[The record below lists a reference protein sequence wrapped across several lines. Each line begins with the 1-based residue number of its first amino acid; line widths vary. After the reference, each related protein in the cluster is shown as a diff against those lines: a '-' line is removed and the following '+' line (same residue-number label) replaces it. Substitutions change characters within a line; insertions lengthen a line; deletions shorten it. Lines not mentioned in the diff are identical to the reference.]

1 VWRFGDLVVTSGV
14 SGLSKL
20 GAGLSSITLIGVGAA
35 AIAAWTARNAATSP
49 DLAPEEQQP
58 LSPAL
63 DNQASS

>member
-1 VWRFGDLVVTSGV
+1 V

-49 DLAPEEQQP
+49 DLAPEEQP